1 MSKIE
6 KNQQKI
12 IILIN
17 FQLKT
22 TIKKHSPPP
31 HQTNTQWVVI
41 SGSSPVVV
49 HMTVTGDLH
58 GC

>member
-31 HQTNTQWVVI
+31 HQTNTQWA
-41 SGSSPVVV
+41 PP
-49 HMTVTGDLH
+49 HYTMHLNK
-58 GC
+58 